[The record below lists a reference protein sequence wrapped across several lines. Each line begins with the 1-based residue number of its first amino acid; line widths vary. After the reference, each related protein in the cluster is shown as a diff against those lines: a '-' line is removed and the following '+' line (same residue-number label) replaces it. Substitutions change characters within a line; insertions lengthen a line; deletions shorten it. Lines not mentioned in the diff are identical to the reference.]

1 MRARIAV
8 FAAFGIATTLYST
21 RARAVD
27 ESAIFDTKKHN
38 YESPQNFAFELRM
51 GPYIPDIDT
60 DPALGSTQPWH
71 KVFGNPYQSVLGNT
85 ARLLVAAELDWQV
98 LKIPHFGNLGPGIS
112 FGYTSMSAPA
122 RRQDNGQASAEDTS
136 LDVYPMYAVAVMR
149 FDLLD
154 RDLHIPLVP
163 YAKAGMGLA
172 FWRASN
178 DVGTSSADG
187 VEGKGHTFGYHVAG
201 GISLDLNAFDRLAAR
216 GFDEAMGVNHTYIY
230 GEFMYMAL
238 NGIGQTD
245 ALRVGSSTWV
255 AGLSFDF

>member
-1 MRARIAV
+1 MRARIAL
-8 FAAFGIATTLYST
+8 FAGFGIATTLISA
-21 RARAVD
+21 RAFAVD
-27 ESAIFDTKKHN
+27 ESTIFETRKRN

-51 GPYIPDIDT
+51 GPYIPDIDS
-60 DPALGSTQPWH
+60 DPALGGKQIWH
-71 KVFGNPYQSVLGNT
+71 QVFGNPYQSVFGT
-85 ARLLVAAELDWQV
+85 SQRLLVAAELDWQV
-98 LKIPHFGNLGPGIS
+98 LKIPHFGNLGPGVS

-122 RRQDNGQASAEDTS
+122 LRSDTKTPSAEDTS

-149 FDLLD
+149 FDMLD

-178 DVGTSSADG
+178 DVGTSSANG
-187 VEGKGHTFGYHVAG
+187 IEGKGHTFGYHVAG
-201 GISLDLNAFDRLAAR
+201 GVSLDLNAFDRLAAR
-216 GFDEAMGVNHTYIY
+216 SFDEAMGVNHTYIY
-230 GEFMYMAL
+230 GEWMFMAL
-238 NGIGQTD
+238 DGIGQTD